1 MEEAEENKLVV
12 KETDPDKV
20 LKSTF
25 KIGFSNQS
33 SKLSKDQ
40 MVLPH
45 FEIIRR
51 EEERLARPE
60 RVQDEEQD
68 EEDDVDV

>member
-1 MEEAEENKLVV
+1 MA

-20 LKSTF
+20 VKSTF
-25 KIGFSNQS
+25 KIGFSNQA
-33 SKLSKDQ
+33 SKASKDQ

-45 FEIIRR
+45 FDIIRR
-51 EEERLARPE
+51 EEQRLALPERL
-60 RVQDEEQD
+60 QDEEQD